1 MPVRA
6 LLRSRVSQITEVKM
20 KNGVG
25 TVAFFLLVLFLF
37 MFFPVSCAS
46 DTAGDRLELFGR
58 DSRIEIEGIV
68 DGKEIKATLFSF
80 PGAEDAEIR
89 ASVLFHSPASLNG
102 INVTLLTSGKYSA
115 RLGDTAIDTEG
126 LDGLIEPFIPLISPG
141 EAYSIRRLDGCEEV
155 RVCDENCDLTYVFE
169 EGSGILKRVYGKYS
183 ERSIDMGIK
192 SFSFDSVL
200 PK

>member
-1 MPVRA
+1 
-6 LLRSRVSQITEVKM
+6 M
-20 KNGVG
+20 KNVVG
-25 TVAFFLLVLFLF
+25 TVAFLLLVLFGF
-37 MFFPVSCAS
+37 MFFPISCGS
-46 DTAGDRLELFGR
+46 NITEDRLELFRR
-58 DSRIEIEGIV
+58 DSRIEIDGIV

-80 PGAEDAEIR
+80 PGAEGADIR
-89 ASVLFHSPASLNG
+89 ASLSFNSPRSLEG
-102 INVTLLTSGKYSA
+102 INVTLQANGECYA
-115 RLGDTAIDTEG
+115 RLGDTVIDTEG